1 MKFTAAILM
10 LILSFLNCPQRN
22 TAMKIKYFSNG
33 KEKSISIPRDNVE
46 ELTALLRNLISG
58 IDDEARLVVD
68 DERIEMLKQND
79 NTVEIVFE
87 KKQKFNSA
95 EFSEYPISK
104 ILIPL
109 SGDLSTT
116 ENENAVVIFLGKN
129 IYDSSPYINQ
139 NGKSDLKKII
149 AILRID

>member
-1 MKFTAAILM
+1 
-10 LILSFLNCPQRN
+10 
-22 TAMKIKYFSNG
+22 MKIKYFSNG